1 MAKFE
6 INGVERIIDELGR
19 MDALTGPMAEEMIRE
34 GAKKIVG
41 TWKSVI
47 ERRGHVDTGAML
59 KSVKSKKPS
68 GGTEVL
74 EREIYPLGKDAK
86 GVRNAEK
93 AFILH
98 YGWKSRQGD
107 HFIEEIMDESVE
119 PAVSAMEAVMD
130 RYVKE

>member
-6 INGVERIIDELGR
+6 INGVDRIIDELGR
-19 MDALTGPMAEEMIRE
+19 MDALTGPMAEEMVDA
-34 GAKKIVG
+34 GARVLVD
-41 TWKSVI
+41 TWKDVI
-47 ERRGHVDTGAML
+47 RSRGHVDTGDML
-59 KSVKSKKPS
+59 RSVKAKKPAGS
-68 GGTEVL
+68 SEVVA
-74 EREIYPLGKDAK
+74 REVYPLGKDAK

-107 HFIEEIMDESVE
+107 HFVDQVEADANE

-130 RYVKE
+130 KYMKE

>member
-1 MAKFE
+1 
-6 INGVERIIDELGR
+6 
-19 MDALTGPMAEEMIRE
+19 
-34 GAKKIVG
+34 
-41 TWKSVI
+41 
-47 ERRGHVDTGAML
+47 
-59 KSVKSKKPS
+59 VKSKKPS

-74 EREIYPLGKDAK
+74 KREIYPLGEDAK

-130 RYVKE
+130 KYMKE

>member
-6 INGVERIIDELGR
+6 INGVDRIIDELGR
-19 MDALTGPMAEEMIRE
+19 MDALTGPMAEEMVDA
-34 GAKKIVG
+34 GARVLVD
-41 TWKSVI
+41 TWKDVI
-47 ERRGHVDTGAML
+47 RSRGHVDTGDMIR
-59 KSVKSKKPS
+59 SVKAKKPAGS
-68 GGTEVL
+68 SEVVA
-74 EREIYPLGKDAK
+74 REVYPLGKDAK

-107 HFIEEIMDESVE
+107 HFVDQVEADANE

-130 RYVKE
+130 KYMKE

>member
-6 INGVERIIDELGR
+6 INGVDIIIDELGR
-19 MDALTGPMAEEMIRE
+19 MDALTGPMAEEMVDA
-34 GAKKIVG
+34 GARVLVD
-41 TWKSVI
+41 TWKDVI
-47 ERRGHVDTGAML
+47 RSRGHVDTGDML
-59 KSVKSKKPS
+59 RSVKAKKPAGS
-68 GGTEVL
+68 SEVVA
-74 EREIYPLGKDAK
+74 REVYPLGKDAK

-107 HFIEEIMDESVE
+107 HFVDQVEADANE

-130 RYVKE
+130 KYIKE

>member
-6 INGVERIIDELGR
+6 MNGVDRIIDELGR
-19 MDALTGPMAEEMIRE
+19 MDALTGPMAEEMVDA
-34 GAKKIVG
+34 GARVLVD
-41 TWKSVI
+41 TWKDVI
-47 ERRGHVDTGAML
+47 RSRGHVDTGDML
-59 KSVKSKKPS
+59 RSVKAKKPAGS
-68 GGTEVL
+68 SEVVA
-74 EREIYPLGKDAK
+74 REVYPLGKDAK

-107 HFIEEIMDESVE
+107 HFVDQVEADANE

-130 RYVKE
+130 KYVKE

>member
-6 INGVERIIDELGR
+6 MNGVDRVIDELGR

-34 GAKKIVG
+34 GARKIVG

-74 EREIYPLGKDAK
+74 KREIYPLGEDAK

-130 RYVKE
+130 KYMKE

>member
-6 INGVERIIDELGR
+6 MNGVDRIIDELGR
-19 MDALTGPMAEEMIRE
+19 MDALTGPMAEEMVDA
-34 GAKKIVG
+34 GARVLVD
-41 TWKSVI
+41 TWKDVI
-47 ERRGHVDTGAML
+47 RSRGHVDTGDML
-59 KSVKSKKPS
+59 RSVKAKKPAGS
-68 GGTEVL
+68 SEVVA
-74 EREIYPLGKDAK
+74 REVYPLGKDAK

-107 HFIEEIMDESVE
+107 HFVDQVEADANE

-130 RYVKE
+130 KYMKE

>member
-6 INGVERIIDELGR
+6 INGVDRIIDELGR

-74 EREIYPLGKDAK
+74 KREIYPLGKDAK

-119 PAVSAMEAVMD
+119 PAVSAMESVMNK
-130 RYVKE
+130 YMKE

>member
-6 INGVERIIDELGR
+6 MSGVDRIIDELGR
-19 MDALTGPMAEEMIRE
+19 MDALTGPMAEEMVDA
-34 GAKKIVG
+34 GARVLVD
-41 TWKSVI
+41 TWKDVI
-47 ERRGHVDTGAML
+47 RSRGHVDTGDML
-59 KSVKSKKPS
+59 RSVKAKKPAGS
-68 GGTEVL
+68 SEVVA
-74 EREIYPLGKDAK
+74 REVYPLGKDAK

-107 HFIEEIMDESVE
+107 HFVDQVEADANE

-130 RYVKE
+130 KYMKE

>member
-6 INGVERIIDELGR
+6 INGVERVIDELGR
-19 MDALTGPMAEEMIRE
+19 MDALTGPMAEEMVDA
-34 GAKKIVG
+34 GARVLVD
-41 TWKSVI
+41 TWKDVI
-47 ERRGHVDTGAML
+47 RSRGHVDTGDML
-59 KSVKSKKPS
+59 RSVKAKKPAGS
-68 GGTEVL
+68 SEVVA
-74 EREIYPLGKDAK
+74 REVYPLGKDAK

-107 HFIEEIMDESVE
+107 HFVDQVEADANE

-130 RYVKE
+130 KYMKE

>member
-6 INGVERIIDELGR
+6 INGVDRIIDELGR

-34 GAKKIVG
+34 GARKIVG

-74 EREIYPLGKDAK
+74 AREIYPLGKDAK

-98 YGWKSRQGD
+98 YGWKSRRGD

-130 RYVKE
+130 KYMKE

>member
-6 INGVERIIDELGR
+6 INGVDRVIDELGR
-19 MDALTGPMAEEMIRE
+19 MGALTGPMAEEMIRE
-34 GAKKIVG
+34 GARKIVG

-74 EREIYPLGKDAK
+74 IREIYPLGEDAK

-130 RYVKE
+130 KYMKE

>member
-6 INGVERIIDELGR
+6 MNGVDRIIDELGR
-19 MDALTGPMAEEMIRE
+19 MDALTGPMAEEMVDA
-34 GAKKIVG
+34 GARVLVD
-41 TWKSVI
+41 TWKDVI
-47 ERRGHVDTGAML
+47 RSRGHVDTGDMIR
-59 KSVKSKKPS
+59 SVKAKKPAGS
-68 GGTEVL
+68 SEVVA
-74 EREIYPLGKDAK
+74 REVYLLGKDAK

-107 HFIEEIMDESVE
+107 HFVDQVEVDANE

-130 RYVKE
+130 KYMKE